1 MTEIQYPASHTGSIL
16 THRNGPNDSEDR
28 YRPWSIR
35 LANSRLQ
42 SQGLETALESDLNLH
57 LEKEREGIPMTVL
70 SSSSS
75 SNMGREREEHRHSN
89 NPFRDTVDH
98 HKQYGFNDPFAEAP
112 IAAWQEMK
120 DYNLRANG
128 LPTLDQMMRLHT
140 LAPLTQSNFMA
151 FLRRRGVHQNVSFLL
166 ELETHDKLWHA
177 HLSSARRHTKD
188 RLSRFLESA
197 AEKPA
202 NTKDTMMEMY
212 DPHHHHHTTAASA
225 GAYTETPDTQNLL
238 GSMRGL
244 PVVTSPTTT
253 EDYASRIPQGQSSSL
268 GRHDLQQNATRIYRT
283 FCSPLDAAQP
293 IHLPDDYR
301 TALEEL
307 IEKHHRPEPAVF
319 NSARSHVFEVLNVFY
334 YPQFVDAMLHT
345 NVARSSAR
353 LYSILGC
360 ILLTVAFAVELSLI
374 LLDQGSIPTR
384 WWGLLPFFL
393 GWSCFITGFTHFS
406 WWLAFTSKCET
417 SFFVFTRIQDK
428 SVLRA
433 HRKRAYMFLA
443 ISLVISIIC
452 SIIFV
457 FIPGHR
463 MRRS

>member
-1 MTEIQYPASHTGSIL
+1 MTEIQYPTSHTGSTL
-16 THRNGPNDSEDR
+16 THRNGPTYSEDR

-70 SSSSS
+70 SSSSAS
-75 SNMGREREEHRHSN
+75 SGVDNMREERQSN
-89 NPFRDTVDH
+89 NPFRDSEQ

-140 LAPLTQSNFMA
+140 LAPLTQSNFMTY
-151 FLRRRGVHQNVSFLL
+151 LRRRGVHQNVSFLL

-177 HLSSARRHTKD
+177 HLQSARRQTKD

-202 NTKDTMMEMY
+202 NTKDTMMDMY
-212 DPHHHHHTTAASA
+212 DPNHHHATA
-225 GAYTETPDTQNLL
+225 GQFYTETPDTENLL
-238 GSMRGL
+238 DGSIRAPAVQHG
-244 PVVTSPTTT
+244 PD
-253 EDYASRIPQGQSSSL
+253 EYASRIPQGQSSL

-345 NVARSSAR
+345 NVARTSAR
-353 LYSILGC
+353 LYTFLGC
-360 ILLTVAFAVELSLI
+360 VLLTVAFAVELALI
-374 LLDQGSIPTR
+374 LLDQGSIRTR

-393 GWSCFITGFTHFS
+393 GWTCFITGFTHFS
-406 WWLAFTSKCET
+406 WWLAFTSKSET
-417 SFFVFTRIQDK
+417 SFFVFSRIQDK
-428 SVLRA
+428 SVLRT

-443 ISLVISIIC
+443 ITLVLSIIC

-463 MRRS
+463 LRRS

>member
-1 MTEIQYPASHTGSIL
+1 MTEIQYPSSHTGSIL
-16 THRNGPNDSEDR
+16 THRNGTNYSEDR

-70 SSSSS
+70 SSSSAS
-75 SNMGREREEHRHSN
+75 SGVDNKRHSN
-89 NPFRDTVDH
+89 NPFRDSEQ

-177 HLSSARRHTKD
+177 HLQSARRHTKD

-202 NTKDTMMEMY
+202 NTKDTMMDMY
-212 DPHHHHHTTAASA
+212 DPHHPTI
-225 GAYTETPDTQNLL
+225 YTETPDTQNLL
-238 GSMRGL
+238 GSIRGPPAGL
-244 PVVTSPTTT
+244 QHD
-253 EDYASRIPQGQSSSL
+253 DYASRIPQGQSSL

-301 TALEEL
+301 NALEEL

-353 LYSILGC
+353 LYIVIGC
-360 ILLTVAFAVELSLI
+360 ILLTVAFAVELALI
-374 LLDQGSIPTR
+374 LLDQGSISTR

-393 GWSCFITGFTHFS
+393 GWTCFTTGFTQFA
-406 WWLAFTSKCET
+406 WWLAFTSKSET
-417 SFFVFTRIQDK
+417 SFFVFSHIQDK

-443 ISLVISIIC
+443 ISLVLSIIC